1 MVKATQ
7 TVKAN
12 KKLKPRGK
20 TEITA
25 ALLAAADH
33 LFGQKGPDAVS
44 VRDIATA
51 AGLTPALIHRYF
63 GSKDELIRQ
72 VLRQHIATF
81 KEAAGPT
88 TSPHIVAKAMFD
100 VMSKNPAF
108 LRVIAYILLGG
119 HKPEEYLTKTGMV
132 ANLAE
137 TIKLTHKENAK
148 LESAILVSQM
158 MGWFLFE
165 PFLLFASDYEGDTAV
180 AREEVFSRLID
191 SLPLAPV
198 RRPRSVTS
206 ARTEKA

>member
-1 MVKATQ
+1 MVQSAQ
-7 TVKAN
+7 IMKAN

-20 TEITA
+20 IEITA

-44 VRDIATA
+44 VRDIAMA

-81 KEAAGPT
+81 REAVGPT
-88 TSPHIVAKAMFD
+88 TNPHIVAKAMFD

-108 LRVIAYILLGG
+108 LRVIAYILLEG
-119 HKPEEYLTKTGMV
+119 HKPEEYVTKAGMV

-158 MGWFLFE
+158 MGWLMFE
-165 PFLLFASDYEGDTAV
+165 PFLLFASDYEGDAEI
-180 AREEVFSRLID
+180 ARAEVFSRLID
-191 SLPLAPV
+191 SLPPTPV
-198 RRPRSVTS
+198 QRPRSVVS
-206 ARTEKA
+206 ASAEKA